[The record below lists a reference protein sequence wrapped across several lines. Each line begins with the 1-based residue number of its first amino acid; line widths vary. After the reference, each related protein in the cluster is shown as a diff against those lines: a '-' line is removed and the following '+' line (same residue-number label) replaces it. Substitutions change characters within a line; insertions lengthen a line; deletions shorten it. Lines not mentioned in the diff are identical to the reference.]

1 MYEENL
7 ASVHIRPIVPGDRGM
22 VAAFFDQMGGE
33 SRAFFDR
40 RSGNRNS
47 MMACFDQ
54 PNPNRRNFAA
64 VFRPSGEAEEEMA
77 GLVFLWNL
85 HTKTPWLGIAVAEQ
99 WKGRH
104 LGRKLMAYAETYCLQ
119 LGKGGIFLTTHLA
132 NIRGQALY
140 LRCGYEQLGTSNW
153 GEVLFF
159 RSFPDAPPED
169 GALL

>member
-1 MYEENL
+1 MC
-7 ASVHIRPIVPGDRGM
+7 IRDR
-22 VAAFFDQMGGE
+22 
-33 SRAFFDR
+33 
-40 RSGNRNS
+40 
-47 MMACFDQ
+47 
-54 PNPNRRNFAA
+54 
-64 VFRPSGEAEEEMA
+64 
-77 GLVFLWNL
+77 
-85 HTKTPWLGIAVAEQ
+85 